1 MVTIIYYP
9 DPMGESETHECET
22 VFDFL
27 QPRFKTRDEL
37 LDLRVFDGE
46 ILGHEVD
53 QSDGEFLFIN
63 EGVIAITHDSM
74 IPRAGA
80 IWYVV
85 VAVIAAIAVV
95 ALTPDV
101 TIPDT
106 GRDQQSGTNRL
117 GDSTNEPRINQRID
131 DIFGTVNK
139 HVPSLWQV
147 PYRIG
152 VNNQETEVLLCCVG
166 RGRYQID
173 PNKWYDGDTPV
184 VNIPN
189 AAVNIYEPGKN
200 ISSDTP
206 DTVIGYE
213 IDEKIGIYRQSND
226 LNPVELEPPNA
237 RENAGIKWRLSG
249 SGGDAVMV
257 ADFIPDGFDFTEFYK
272 VGDKVKL
279 SDMYYTNR
287 IGEVDL
293 YSYGVITQSSLTATN
308 PDAINASNTQNIA
321 VIVPNQTINVTIPA
335 GSISVTDGT
344 NTYTNTTDV
353 TGSGDYNNTVANG
366 NNNIT
371 TTINAEGLSVTGSTE
386 DTYSG
391 RTFDTYSRPVDL
403 GYGGNI
409 EYTIISVTS
418 NTLTLSIPVGAPSDI
433 VNAWSSMSSYYPPTF
448 YAYVSNATIGDVYV
462 INPLIQNGEWFFY
475 ESETVYPASVDSNNL
490 NPITGAF
497 FDNVVGPLFLPSG
510 TSEVIIN
517 LTSSNGFYKLDENSE
532 VAITASGVVKFY
544 ELDGSGNETGLN
556 TSSFFTYSSNP
567 DSVTQSVFQTL
578 RLISPYENCK
588 ITVERISN
596 RDKGKNISNVD
607 KIEFRDLYTFEPAGG
622 VLENSFTGGMYV
634 FDDLSY
640 VYDVT
645 QDVMDS
651 LNLNLGT
658 VDAGRVLRVQ
668 VPSQSFDQ
676 YLSII
681 SITEY
686 GTNGNFNIRFA
697 ISYPGGFND
706 GNTTVI
712 LSDDNI
718 TGIDFGDVTLAQV
731 VIPSNSTSRLVKQ
744 RKQNVDLTRKITQY
758 LGNGNFGPVE
768 SYTTDQFDQILIH
781 MALDPRNGRLSIDN
795 INADG
800 YMDIRDEMVSYFGD
814 DSMCKFGYDFDTVEM
829 TFQDMYMLVANA
841 VMCTPYVQAGVYDLF
856 FEKQQSVS
864 TMQVTCRNKVIN
876 SEVRKTDFD
885 KENDGVEVT
894 YRDNTTGAQETV
906 YIPSDQS
913 ATNPKT
919 IELSGVTTRLQ
930 AFRRAWR
937 EYNKI
942 KYEIKYIQFEVD
954 EFGRNIIPNKRIDS
968 PDSTRFTKREGVTD
982 GYRVYDGEV
991 VEVTGFNVEL
1001 SEPVEFID
1009 GEDHYI
1015 TFTKADGSN
1024 SESILCTQI
1033 DNFNVLLSVM
1043 PSEPIYDGYEKDRTK
1058 YILVSEQ
1065 LKESVALIPK
1075 TIEFNLSE
1083 DNIETH
1089 SVKLVNYTDKYYQ
1102 NDLDTLE

>member
-9 DPMGESETHECET
+9 DPMGEAETHECET

-200 ISSDTP
+200 PANNIP

-226 LNPVELEPPNA
+226 LNPTELEPPNA
-237 RENAGIKWRLSG
+237 RENAGIKWRLYG
-249 SGGDAVMV
+249 SNGDAIMV

-272 VGDKVKL
+272 VGDKVTL
-279 SDMYYTNR
+279 SDMYYLEFTSS
-287 IGEVDL
+287 IDL
-293 YSYGVITQSSLTATN
+293 YIQGGISDSSLTATN
-308 PDAINASNTQNIA
+308 PDAINATNDSQEI
-321 VIVPNQTINVTIPA
+321 TITIPA
-335 GSISVTDGT
+335 GAIEVTDGT
-344 NTYTNTTDV
+344 NTYSNTDPV
-353 TGSGDYNNTVANG
+353 DGSGDNSITATVSAGSLN
-366 NNNIT
+366 
-371 TTINAEGLSVTGSTE
+371 LTGSTE
-386 DTYSG
+386 NTLTGKRFATY
-391 RTFDTYSRPVDL
+391 TEPVDL
-403 GYGGNI
+403 GDNGNV
-409 EYTIISVTS
+409 EYVITSVTS
-418 NTLTLSIPVGAPSDI
+418 NTLTLTIPVGTPNNI
-433 VNAWSSMSSYYPPTF
+433 VSAWSLMSDYYPPTF
-448 YAYVSNATIGDVYV
+448 YAEVSNYGIGTYYV
-462 INPLIQNGEWFFY
+462 TDSTIQNDNWFFY
-475 ESETVYPASVDSNNL
+475 ESSTIYVATVDSNNL
-490 NPITGAF
+490 SPITGSF
-497 FDNVVGPLFLPSG
+497 FDNTVGPLFIPSG
-510 TSEVIIN
+510 ASEVLIN

-532 VAITASGVVKFY
+532 VGITATGVVKFY
-544 ELDGSGNETGLN
+544 ELDSNGDETGN
-556 TSSFFTYSSNP
+556 NSSTFFSYSSNP
-567 DSVTQSVFQTL
+567 DSVTQSVFETL
-578 RLISPYENCK
+578 RIANPFVNSK
-588 ITVERISN
+588 ITVERTSN

-607 KIEFRDLYTFEPAGG
+607 KIEFRDLYTFEPVGNTLNSTFIGRTFIFGG
-622 VLENSFTGGMYV
+622 EFFL
-634 FDDLSY
+634 D
-640 VYDVT
+640 DVT
-645 QDVMDS
+645 PDIMNDF
-651 LNLNLGT
+651 NLTQGT
-658 VDAGRVLRVQ
+658 ADAGRVLRVQ
-668 VPSQSFDQ
+668 IPSQNIDN
-676 YLSII
+676 YLTILQI
-681 SITEY
+681 DPY
-686 GTNGNFNIRFA
+686 GVGNFSIRF
-697 ISYPGGFND
+697 
-706 GNTTVI
+706 TTVPTGAVNDSDVQI
-712 LSDDNI
+712 TLSDNSVTDL
-718 TGIDFGDVTLAQV
+718 DLGDVTLAHV

-768 SYTTDQFDQILIH
+768 SYATDQFDQILIH

-800 YMDIRDEMVSYFGD
+800 YVDIRDEMISYFGD

-864 TMQVTCRNKVIN
+864 TMQVTCRNKVMN

-919 IELSGVTTRLQ
+919 IELSGVITRLQ

-942 KYEIKYIQFEVD
+942 KYEIKYVQFEVD

-1024 SESILCTQI
+1024 SESILCTQV

-1043 PSEPIYDGYEKDRTK
+1043 PNEPIYDGYEKDRTK